1 MKSYWT
7 GVASAFGLGTVV
19 GGLVVRVLLE
29 KKMRDN
35 PVEKIVFYQT
45 NINGEAPV
53 ETEDELVEQID
64 FNEETHI
71 VEPIIINNTAEYVKN
86 DYHKAVEE
94 EGGKFVDLG
103 ETSGNDYLRAVAA
116 VETPIDLFV
125 DGGVN
130 NYGVSY
136 IEEEDFLEE
145 DGRYKGHIDIIMD
158 EYNPVFLMDGQQIDD
173 WDKKVGDSILVDFFT
188 KVPPGADDVLYVRNH
203 RTEEDYEVVR
213 VNP

>member
-1 MKSYWT
+1 MRAYWT

-19 GGLVVRVLLE
+19 GGLVVRVILE

-45 NINGEAPV
+45 NINGDKPA
-53 ETEDELVEQID
+53 ETEEELEGFD
-64 FNEETHI
+64 FNEVAVPPAEKPFFEQKAEVDEI
-71 VEPIIINNTAEYVKN
+71 VVMANEPVQN
-86 DYHKAVEE
+86 DYH
-94 EGGKFVDLG
+94 
-103 ETSGNDYLRAVAA
+103 RAVAA
-116 VETPIDLFV
+116 SETPIDLFV
-125 DGGVN
+125 SGGVN
-130 NYGVSY
+130 DYGVSY
-136 IEEEDFLEE
+136 IEEEDYLEE

-158 EYNPVFLMDGQQIDD
+158 EYNPVFLMDGQQIHD

>member
-1 MKSYWT
+1 MRAYWT

-19 GGLVVRVLLE
+19 GGLVVRVILE

-45 NINGEAPV
+45 NVNGEKPA
-53 ETEDELVEQID
+53 ETEEELEGFD
-64 FNEETHI
+64 FNEVAVPPAEKPFFEQKAEVDEI
-71 VEPIIINNTAEYVKN
+71 VVMANEPVQN
-86 DYHKAVEE
+86 DYH
-94 EGGKFVDLG
+94 
-103 ETSGNDYLRAVAA
+103 RAVAA
-116 VETPIDLFV
+116 SETPIDLFV

-158 EYNPVFLMDGQQIDD
+158 QYNPVFLMDGQQIDD